1 MNSPENHDQELR
13 NREFVRLLGEH
24 ELRLAGYIHTLI
36 PVWHDAQD
44 VLQETKLR
52 LWEQFH
58 TFELGTDFAAWAFTV
73 AGYLVRAH
81 RKRSQRR
88 RVCFSDDLL
97 DELSQ
102 QIPVVSL
109 VEEDRVS
116 ALVECVK
123 GLDAAG
129 RNLLRRFC
137 MGHKKIKDI
146 AGDLGQTPA
155 AAYQALSRIRRLLFK
170 CVEKRLQE
178 EARR

>member
-1 MNSPENHDQELR
+1 MSLPEDQSRESR

-24 ELRLAGYIHTLI
+24 ELRLAAYIHTLL

-52 LWEQFH
+52 LWEQFDS
-58 TFELGTDFAAWAFTV
+58 FQLGTDFAAWAFTV

-81 RKRSQRR
+81 RKRCQRR

-102 QIPVVSL
+102 QIPVVSF
-109 VEEDRVS
+109 VEEDRVL

-129 RNLLRRFC
+129 RNLLRLFC
-137 MGHKKIKDI
+137 TGHKKIKDI
-146 AGDLGQTPA
+146 AGDLGQTPSA
-155 AAYQALSRIRRLLFK
+155 TYQALSRIRRRLFK
-170 CVEKRLQE
+170 CVERRLQE
-178 EARR
+178 ENRQ